1 VDERAQDQN
10 RLLRNAFAA
19 KYFSPGKANRA
30 VRERESKI
38 LYYVELSCARCDLLG
53 CSMGF
58 FYFDESIH
66 ERGHFA
72 LGAFVYTE
80 ESLDGPVADAL
91 SKGGLTPGMD
101 EFRSGSRMDRC
112 PEQARTRNLLHS
124 VIFDNNCRIG
134 VVVAPH
140 YPCLA
145 LGPEAIIG
153 LKKILSTN
161 QFRTGSHEAFFD
173 EGIFGTA
180 SAGGRAVGAASIFQ
194 PCRFHF
200 EQDSVQVLGIQV
212 ADLVAHT
219 CATMLLAQLGV
230 VKKMVK
236 SGEDSGYDPDSDVE
250 LEFKLWAGLR
260 YNFFAAAPPPVAT
273 WESQLDFQVD
283 VKSRGLHIADTC
295 EEKVQEAAL
304 VRFGSMYL
312 GCIH

>member
-1 VDERAQDQN
+1 
-10 RLLRNAFAA
+10 
-19 KYFSPGKANRA
+19 
-30 VRERESKI
+30 
-38 LYYVELSCARCDLLG
+38 
-53 CSMGF
+53 MGF

-66 ERGHFA
+66 KRGHFA

-91 SKGGLTPGMD
+91 SKAGLTPSVD
-101 EFRSGSRMDRC
+101 EFKSGALMDRY
-112 PEQARTRNLLHS
+112 PEQARARDLLHS
-124 VIFDNNCRIG
+124 VIFENHCRIG

-145 LGPEAIIG
+145 LGPEAIRG
-153 LKKILSTN
+153 LKKILSAN
-161 QFRTGSHEAFFD
+161 QFRSGSHEAYFD

-180 SAGGRAVGAASIFQ
+180 NTGERAVNAAGILQ
-194 PCRFHF
+194 ACRFHF
-200 EQDSVQVLGIQV
+200 EQDSVQVPGIQV

-236 SGEDSGYDPDSDVE
+236 SGENSGYDPDSDME

-260 YNFFAAAPPPVAT
+260 YNFFAAAAPPIDT

-283 VKSRGLHIADTC
+283 VKSRGLQIADAC
-295 EEKVQEAAL
+295 EERVREAAL
-304 VRFGSMYL
+304 IRFGSMYL

>member
-1 VDERAQDQN
+1 
-10 RLLRNAFAA
+10 
-19 KYFSPGKANRA
+19 
-30 VRERESKI
+30 
-38 LYYVELSCARCDLLG
+38 
-53 CSMGF
+53 MGF

-91 SKGGLTPGMD
+91 SRSGLIPGVD
-101 EFRSGSRMDRC
+101 EFKSGSRMDRC
-112 PEQARTRNLLHS
+112 PEQARARILLRS
-124 VIFDNNCRIG
+124 VIFYNNCRIG
-134 VVVAPH
+134 LVVAPH
-140 YPCLA
+140 CPRLT
-145 LGPEAIIG
+145 LGPEAITA

-161 QFRTGSHEAFFD
+161 RFRSGSHEGFFD
-173 EGIFGTA
+173 EGIFEPA
-180 SAGGRAVGAASIFQ
+180 SAGDRGVDAAGILQ
-194 PCRFHF
+194 PFRFHF
-200 EQDSVQVLGIQV
+200 EQDSVQVPGIQV

-236 SGEDSGYDPDSDVE
+236 AGENSGYDPDSDME
-250 LEFKLWAGLR
+250 LEFELWAGLR
-260 YNFFAAAPPPVAT
+260 YNFFAAAPPPVDT

-295 EEKVQEAAL
+295 EEKVQNAAL
-304 VRFGSMYL
+304 ISFGSMYL

>member
-1 VDERAQDQN
+1 
-10 RLLRNAFAA
+10 
-19 KYFSPGKANRA
+19 
-30 VRERESKI
+30 
-38 LYYVELSCARCDLLG
+38 
-53 CSMGF
+53 MGF

-80 ESLDGPVADAL
+80 ESLDGPVANAV
-91 SKGGLTPGMD
+91 SKGGLTPRVD
-101 EFRSGSRMDRC
+101 EFKSGSRMDRC
-112 PEQARTRNLLHS
+112 PAQARTRNLLHS
-124 VIFDNNCRIG
+124 VIFDNSCRIG

-145 LGPEAIIG
+145 LGPEAIGG
-153 LKKILSTN
+153 LSKILSTN
-161 QFRTGSHEAFFD
+161 QFRSGSHEVFFD

-180 SAGGRAVGAASIFQ
+180 SAGSRAVEAMSVFQ
-194 PCRFHF
+194 SSTFHF

-236 SGEDSGYDPDSDVE
+236 TGENSGYDPDSDVE

-260 YNFFAAAPPPVAT
+260 YNFFAAAPPPVST

-283 VKSRGLHIADTC
+283 VKSRGLHIADRC
-295 EEKVQEAAL
+295 EQKVRSAAL
-304 VRFGSMYL
+304 ARFGSMYL